1 MQTHEFDAP
10 KSLETPQKALNCH
23 WKVDFPQNGKFMKI
37 LKITIRIRTEST
49 YFYGFLRGFYGFLR
63 VGNLRVDDF
72 TGFIVPLRDSKGR
85 FTVF

>member
-1 MQTHEFDAP
+1 
-10 KSLETPQKALNCH
+10 
-23 WKVDFPQNGKFMKI
+23 MKI